1 MTRPRKWLNRVAKF
15 AILVKPKSTI
25 TSTDGF
31 AMTKSNPY
39 IAGLLELVEDLAFS
53 MSLDGNELLYINA
66 AAKRLYND
74 DGLGGDDKTLTT
86 ATEPESWLD
95 RVHDADREL
104 LKDNLSR
111 MPEVESFNQKFRI
124 LANSGEVRGVNG
136 RFEVLKNEKL
146 EPIAIGAI
154 LRDVTD
160 RVKAER
166 RFMESQAIYH
176 SLVES
181 LPINVFRKDSKGR
194 ILFAN
199 QSFCREVGFPLEKL
213 LGKTDSELF
222 GAERGE
228 KYARD
233 DAWVLETGEVFH
245 DIEYHPGDGPAKHVE
260 VLKAPVTD
268 TRGVRVGIQ
277 GMFWDVTDRVD
288 AEAALRSAKEMAEH
302 ASRAKSDF
310 LANVS
315 HEIRTPMNGI
325 IGMSELLLHELED
338 GENRERAEMILQS
351 GESLLRLINEI
362 LDFSKIEAGKIRL
375 DSERFNLRE
384 CIGDTVR
391 SFGFRAHEKK
401 LELILHF
408 DPSLPTEIVT
418 DLNRLRQVIV
428 NLVGNAIKFTE
439 KGHVFFSAQTK
450 RCNDEKVTIEFTV
463 VDTGVGIPEDKHEII
478 FCEFEQVDTSSTRE
492 FGGTGLGLAIS
503 SKIVRMMGGELQV
516 RSSEGIG
523 SRFSFDAEF
532 LIGASAP
539 AVIEDDSIFLGK
551 AVLVAT
557 GNQLLSES
565 LQQRLAW
572 HRMIVGAVTELDHAK
587 RLLNQHHEEGNPVE
601 IILLDA
607 MMPDAKPWLQWL
619 ADHPSITR
627 PKLIL
632 LNSSARVDTLEVP
645 EGLEIVQQILKP
657 VKSSDLRAAFV
668 AAVAGPDT
676 EIKPLTEQK
685 PAVTKRK
692 LNILLVEDNI
702 INQKLALALLKQNGH
717 TVTVTNDGAEALEQ
731 FIANSFDLVL
741 MDIQMPIMDGFES
754 TRRMREHESQNS
766 VQVQTPIV
774 ALTAHASSAD
784 REQCLAVGMNEYI
797 SKPIRAA
804 ALHQL
809 IEQQTGQ
816 LTSKSATPDKEAA
829 PRVVDWSSAF
839 ETVGGHRPLLNEL
852 LEVFLKER
860 DGMLASVKKAIDEN
874 DGQNIRISAH
884 SLKGALGHLGALSAS
899 ETARQIETL
908 AGSTPV
914 DKLACTEH
922 FGKLQSMVSSVC
934 IEFEKF
940 IAEDDS

>member
-1 MTRPRKWLNRVAKF
+1 MPN
-15 AILVKPKSTI
+15 
-25 TSTDGF
+25 
-31 AMTKSNPY
+31 SNPY
-39 IAGLLELVEDLAFS
+39 VAGLLELVEDLAFS
-53 MSLDGNELLYINA
+53 VSLDGNELLFINN
-66 AAKRLYND
+66 AAKRLY
-74 DGLGGDDKTLTT
+74 DGDGSSADLTDQM
-86 ATEPESWLD
+86 EPGSWLQ
-95 RVHDADREL
+95 RVHHADREL
-104 LKDNLSR
+104 LRDNLSQ
-111 MPEVESFNQKFRI
+111 MPETESFNQKFRI
-124 LANSGEVRGVNG
+124 LTTSGEVRGVNG
-136 RFEVLKNEKL
+136 RFEVLKDKDHKPL
-146 EPIAIGAI
+146 AIGAI
-154 LRDVTD
+154 LHDVTD
-160 RVKAER
+160 QVKAER

-181 LPINVFRKDSKGR
+181 LPINVFRKDSRGR

-199 QSFCREVGFPLEKL
+199 QSFCREVGLSLEKL

-245 DIEYHPGDGPAKHVE
+245 DIECHPGDGPVKHVE

-288 AEAALRSAKEMAEH
+288 AESALRSAKEIAEH

-325 IGMSELLLHELED
+325 IGMSELLLQDLQDEEK
-338 GENRERAEMILQS
+338 RERAEMILQS
-351 GESLLRLINEI
+351 GESLLKLINEI

-375 DSERFNLRE
+375 DSERFDLRE

-408 DPSLPTEIVT
+408 DPSLPAEIVA

-439 KGHVFFSAQTK
+439 QGHVFFSAQAT
-450 RCNDEKVTIEFTV
+450 RQNDEKVTIEFTV
-463 VDTGVGIPEDKHEII
+463 VDTGVGIPADKHEAI
-478 FCEFEQVDTSSTRE
+478 FCEFEQVDTSTTRE

-503 SKIVRMMGGELQV
+503 SKIVRLMDSELKV
-516 RSSEGIG
+516 RSSQGIG
-523 SRFSFDAEF
+523 SRFSFEVEF
-532 LIGASAP
+532 LIGANAP
-539 AVIEDDSIFLGK
+539 SVVEDDSMFLGK

-572 HRMIVGAVTELDHAK
+572 HRMIVGAVTDLDHAK
-587 RLLNQHHEEGNPVE
+587 RILIQHCEEGNPVE

-607 MMPDAKPWLQWL
+607 TMTEAKPFLQWL
-619 ADHPSITR
+619 ADHNSLVR

-632 LNSSARVDTLEVP
+632 LNSSARVDTLRVPTELEV
-645 EGLEIVQQILKP
+645 VQQILKP
-657 VKSSDLRAAFV
+657 VKSSDLRNAFV
-668 AAVAGPDT
+668 IAIAGPDT
-676 EIKPLTEQK
+676 TAQAPTEEK
-685 PAVTKRK
+685 LIVSKRK
-692 LNILLVEDNI
+692 LNVLLVEDNI
-702 INQKLALALLKQNGH
+702 INQKLALALLKQDGH
-717 TVTVTNDGAEALEQ
+717 TVTVAEDGAIALKH
-731 FIANSFDLVL
+731 FIAGTFDLVL
-741 MDIQMPIMDGFES
+741 MDIQMPVMDGFQS
-754 TRRMREHESQNS
+754 TSRMREFESQNN
-766 VQVQTPIV
+766 VVTTTPII

-784 REQCLAVGMNEYI
+784 REQCLAAGMNEYI

-804 ALHQL
+804 ALRQL

-816 LTSKSATPDKEAA
+816 LTSETPSGTQKTVS
-829 PRVVDWSSAF
+829 RIVDWSSAF

-860 DGMLASVKKAIDEN
+860 TGMLASVRKAIDEN
-874 DGQNIRISAH
+874 DDQSIRISAH
-884 SLKGALGHLGALSAS
+884 SLKGALGHLGALTAS
-899 ETARQIETL
+899 EMANQIESL
-908 AGSTPV
+908 AAVSPV
-914 DKLACTEH
+914 DSDACNEH
-922 FGKLQSMVSSVC
+922 FGKLESIVSEVC
-934 IEFEKF
+934 CEFEKF
-940 IAEDDS
+940 MAQKS